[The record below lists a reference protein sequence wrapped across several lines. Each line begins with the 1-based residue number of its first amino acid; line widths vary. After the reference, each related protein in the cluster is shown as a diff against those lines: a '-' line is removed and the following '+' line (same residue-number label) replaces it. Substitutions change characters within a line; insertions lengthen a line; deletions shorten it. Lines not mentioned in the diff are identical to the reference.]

1 MNKKALEN
9 KIEALEKQLEKLKKE
24 VNSLEF
30 EGIKKGV
37 RQKPEYEEKY
47 FFVDSCGSID
57 YQFWEETKTDLFR
70 FNTGNCFKTE
80 QEAEDYKENLLTK
93 QALKDLAL
101 ELNNGVEIDWA
112 DFYQEKYRIFSVGGF
127 TDLEYEYVGQ
137 TTDIG
142 QVYCLDENFLGIA
155 KERIGEEK
163 LIKLI
168 KSGI

>member
-1 MNKKALEN
+1 MEKQELLS
-9 KIEALEKQLEKLKKE
+9 KIDEIEKQLEELKNQ
-24 VNSLEF
+24 VNSIEF
-30 EGIKKGV
+30 EGIKKCV

-47 FFVDSCGSID
+47 FFVDSSID

-101 ELNNGVEIDWA
+101 ELNNGVEIDWKNEEQPK
-112 DFYQEKYRIFSVGGF
+112 FYIYYNYDRNLLSSHW
-127 TDLEYEYVGQ
+127 YYVVKTQ
-137 TTDIG
+137 D
-142 QVYCLDENFLGIA
+142 VFCLNNEFLTIA
-155 KERIGEEK
+155 KDRIGEEK
-163 LIKLI
+163 LTKLI